1 MSGSEIS
8 DSWFVVR
15 GSFMR
20 SWSKPSGF
28 PLLVMEGRECAGDRG
43 RRRSLG
49 GLI

>member
-8 DSWFVVR
+8 LIRD
-15 GSFMR
+15 SFMS

-28 PLLVMEGRECAGDRG
+28 LLVMEGRECAGDRG